1 MSRWASPTPAQMREA
16 FNDLKVSW
24 TAHKKVSTGRG
35 PWREGLRAATVH
47 HTAGKNSADY
57 LATIYSLPGA
67 NCVINN
73 GQYNGKSVDGRAVI
87 LSWGDAWHSGAGGP
101 WSGIASRDSLHRVSW
116 GIEIES
122 MGTRRDITDAQKEN
136 VGRMLAALVELGM
149 PLKNIH
155 RHADWTDG
163 TGPVPGP
170 LPTRGRKIDTNKA
183 LGYTTQL
190 WVDLAKKYG
199 SNAWDGKVPSLEAC
213 ERADEENL
221 TSPASWRIA
230 CRLQDLGYYK
240 GPVSPK
246 GEQGYP
252 RKAIQNLQ
260 DDKGWKVPR
269 PGQWGP
275 KLHLYVFG
283 ES

>member
-47 HTAGKNSADY
+47 HTAGKNFADY

-170 LPTRGRKIDTNKA
+170 LPTRGRRSTPTRLSGTPRSCGWTLRRSTA
-183 LGYTTQL
+183 AMPGRQG
-190 WVDLAKKYG
+190 AQSRG
-199 SNAWDGKVPSLEAC
+199 M
-213 ERADEENL
+213 RA
-221 TSPASWRIA
+221 R
-230 CRLQDLGYYK
+230 R
-240 GPVSPK
+240 
-246 GEQGYP
+246 
-252 RKAIQNLQ
+252 R
-260 DDKGWKVPR
+260 
-269 PGQWGP
+269 
-275 KLHLYVFG
+275 G
-283 ES
+283 ESHQSSLMADCVPAAGPRLLQGPCQSEGRRATRAGHPEPPG